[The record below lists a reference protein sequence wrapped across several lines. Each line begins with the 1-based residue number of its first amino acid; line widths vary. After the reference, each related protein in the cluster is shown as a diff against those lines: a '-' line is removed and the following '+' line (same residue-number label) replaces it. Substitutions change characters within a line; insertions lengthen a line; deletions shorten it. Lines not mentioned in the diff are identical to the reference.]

1 MKPRV
6 KSVTPQ
12 SVLAADA
19 AQSIKD
25 NIEKNSVG
33 KGEKPTLPPATAK
46 DVAPDNPK
54 PLAKKKPIQSIQPVL
69 LEVKMD
75 GVGKAAKRMKEALE
89 ALDLA
94 QDEKGAASENLQKSL
109 KKSKRTSTSYDGYQ
123 FQLKHVGPKDTI
135 TIQKPK

>member
-1 MKPRV
+1 MA
-6 KSVTPQ
+6 PQ

-54 PLAKKKPIQSIQPVL
+54 PLAKKKPIQPVL

-75 GVGKAAKRMKEALE
+75 GVGKAAKRVKNAIE
-89 ALDLA
+89 ALDIA
-94 QDEKGAASENLQKSL
+94 QDEKGAAFENLQKVL
-109 KKSKRTSTSYDGYQ
+109 KKSKRTSTSYDGYK
-123 FQLKHVGPKDTI
+123 FNLKHIGPQDTI
-135 TIQKPK
+135 QVQ

>member
-54 PLAKKKPIQSIQPVL
+54 PLAKKKPIQPVL

-89 ALDLA
+89 ALEIA

>member
-6 KSVTPQ
+6 KSGAPQ
-12 SVLAADA
+12 SVLAAGA
-19 AQSIKD
+19 AESIKD
-25 NIEKNSVG
+25 SIEKNSVG
-33 KGEKPTLPPATAK
+33 QGERPTLPPATKK
-46 DVAPDNPK
+46 DVAPDKPK
-54 PLAKKKPIQSIQPVL
+54 PLAKAKPVQPTL

-89 ALDLA
+89 ALEIA